1 MRAPRPWGVTTVFAE
16 FTGHH
21 PALEIDW
28 TVDRRVPFRPSI
40 PEIESGVPD
49 LEDEVAEAALASQA
63 TSHDEA
69 AAVPAA
75 QLPVPVEPPP
85 PSFST
90 FWEFAVAVNR
100 SDPAALKLAA
110 NGADSDIPMDPREL
124 RKLLGTFWFRS
135 VFPRLSAAWRERVLN
150 VLVEHS
156 TIADHAFRVGR
167 RTVHLHELTREQ
179 RQQLLSDTSL
189 TEGVRADLQLLVTV
203 AMLWGEPGVGRF
215 ELIPVP
221 EPPDTSTL
229 GMLLQPFRHS

>member
-1 MRAPRPWGVTTVFAE
+1 
-16 FTGHH
+16 
-21 PALEIDW
+21 
-28 TVDRRVPFRPSI
+28 
-40 PEIESGVPD
+40 
-49 LEDEVAEAALASQA
+49 
-63 TSHDEA
+63 
-69 AAVPAA
+69 
-75 QLPVPVEPPP
+75 VPVEPPP

-100 SDPAALKLAA
+100 SDPAALELAA